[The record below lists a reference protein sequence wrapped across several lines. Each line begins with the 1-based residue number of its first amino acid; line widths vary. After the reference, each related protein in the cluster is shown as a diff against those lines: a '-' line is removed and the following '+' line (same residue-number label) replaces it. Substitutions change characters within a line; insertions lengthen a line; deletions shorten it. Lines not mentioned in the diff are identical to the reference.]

1 MNRLAAGRRGM
12 YPGRH
17 TRARGFT
24 LVEILVAIAILSLIM
39 TATFG
44 VIRVATRSYEAGK
57 ARTAETGEFRAA
69 EGFLR
74 RQFAQLLPVIHRD
87 RDEVLSGFAGDTTR
101 LRFVAPAP
109 TAATA
114 GIFVYFL
121 SLDDSGD
128 EPRLVLSWAPYDPGA
143 VAFPSFN
150 AVGQTVLAS
159 GASALELHYYGAP
172 LENERAAWRSDW
184 PVDSETLPQTVTLQV
199 EFGGRPA
206 DWPPLTFS
214 VRTEVPL

>member
-1 MNRLAAGRRGM
+1 MKPVVANRL
-12 YPGRH
+12 PG

-24 LVEILVAIAILSLIM
+24 LVEILVAISILALIM

-57 ARTAETGEFRAA
+57 ARTAETGEFRAT

-74 RQFAQLLPVIHRD
+74 RQFAQLLPVIHRE
-87 RDEVLSGFAGDTTR
+87 RNEVLSGFAGDATG

-109 TAATA
+109 MAATA

-121 SLDDSGD
+121 SLDDGGG

-143 VAFPSFN
+143 LQFPAFES
-150 AVGQTVLAS
+150 AGQSVLAS
-159 GASALELHYYGAP
+159 GASSLELRYFGAP
-172 LENERAAWRSDW
+172 VEDEAPAWRADW
-184 PVDSETLPQTVTLQV
+184 PVDSERLPRTVALSV
-199 EFGGRPA
+199 GFGGRQA
-206 DWPPLTFS
+206 DWPPLAFS
-214 VRTEVPL
+214 VRAEAAP